1 MSRWG
6 REGHARRQSKGQ
18 DIGIAV
24 PPDVKGVGPGQM
36 RLFCRSWLG
45 QPWSQR
51 SLAGVI
57 GSALVLW
64 ALSVFTV
71 SCLASETGATSLRY
85 GTAPL
90 SVQSGR
96 VADVNGR
103 SRFDVVTVKPEGWAP
118 KGFRYRVVLGPTT
131 RGAASS
137 CELTAAEGGLL
148 VIARD
153 VDGIGDDL
161 DLIIK
166 SARSLAPVGVWINDH
181 RGGFTKADPS
191 LYAASLWFEVPL
203 LVSDNPPESLHPA
216 GLPSHPSCINPP
228 ARRFP
233 FEHAVGEILVHS
245 TNFAFPSRLTA
256 GPHQTRAPPL
266 PLSAKASAVPTL
278 WD

>member
-1 MSRWG
+1 MP
-6 REGHARRQSKGQ
+6 ARMKWTRQTDGAAIPGQVARVGEEGQ

-24 PPDVKGVGPGQM
+24 PPDMKVMEFSLM

-45 QPWSQR
+45 R
-51 SLAGVI
+51 SWTRRSFAGLSA
-57 GSALVLW
+57 SALALW
-64 ALSVFTV
+64 ALSAFTA
-71 SCLASETGATSLRY
+71 SCPASERGAASQ
-85 GTAPL
+85 GFAAAPL
-90 SVQSGR
+90 SVQGGTAADANSRGR
-96 VADVNGR
+96 IG
-103 SRFDVVTVKPEGWAP
+103 VVTVEPEGRAP
-118 KGFRYRVVLGPTT
+118 NGFRYRVVLGPTT

-148 VIARD
+148 VTARD

-181 RGGFTKADPS
+181 RGGFTKADPT
-191 LYAASLWFEVPL
+191 LYASSIWFEVAL
-203 LVSDNPPESLHPA
+203 LVSDNPSESVHPA

-233 FEHAVGEILVHS
+233 FEHIVGEILVNS

-266 PLSAKASAVPTL
+266 PL
-278 WD
+278 